1 MWGMRHSSAS
11 TVGSPLSHRRN
22 HYDVTDRVCISNPAE
37 VCAAVGGIFQ
47 ARYPGIALQA
57 LDHAFITFG
66 ELYAGWLPG
75 YFGCDTW
82 YHDAQHSLD
91 CALAMARLLDGHDR
105 SVAPGRRLGP
115 RRAVLGV
122 VIALFHDAG
131 YIRHAGDAASNGAE
145 FTLTHVKR
153 SAEFLKHY
161 LPQIGYAAEAG
172 LASRVVHFTG
182 YEIALDRIE
191 VSHPQDRMMG
201 FLLGTADVLAQTA
214 DRCYLE
220 KCRDYLY
227 REFEFCGLA
236 GEHREGGPAPVY
248 HSVDEL
254 LSRTPDYNHKLWE
267 ERLDGY
273 FGGAHHYLE
282 AHFGGRNPYRESVI
296 ANLARIGTMIED
308 GSFDGLRLRP
318 HVVGASE
325 LRAILARAQ
334 QPARL
339 AGTAAAKRSRQSP
352 TRAKAAA

>member
-1 MWGMRHSSAS
+1 MWGMRQ
-11 TVGSPLSHRRN
+11 GSFISPGLPVPHRRN
-22 HYDVTDRVCISNPAE
+22 HYDVTDRVRISDPAE
-37 VCAAVGGIFQ
+37 VCAAVGGIMQ
-47 ARYPGIALQA
+47 ARYPGIDLKPLDQA
-57 LDHAFITFG
+57 FTTFG

-105 SVAPGRRLGP
+105 SVAVGKRLGP

-153 SAEFLKHY
+153 SAEFLRHF
-161 LPQIGYAAEAG
+161 LPQIGYAAEAE

-182 YEIALDRIE
+182 YEIALDRID
-191 VSHPQDRMMG
+191 VPHPHDRMLG

-236 GEHREGGPAPVY
+236 GARKEGGPTPVY
-248 HSVDEL
+248 RSVNEL
-254 LSRTPDYNHKLWE
+254 LKRTPDYNHKLWE

-273 FGGAHHYLE
+273 FGGAYHYLE
-282 AHFGGRNPYRESVI
+282 AHFGGRNPYRENVQ
-296 ANLARIGTMIED
+296 ANLARIRAMIKH
-308 GSFDGLRLRP
+308 GSFEGLRLRP
-318 HVVGASE
+318 HVVGAPE
-325 LRAILARAQ
+325 LRAILGRAQPVRPRQTAPRARA
-334 QPARL
+334 A
-339 AGTAAAKRSRQSP
+339 
-352 TRAKAAA
+352 